1 MNLYGSNDR
10 PESHNNNKLLSLS
23 LPERDHVPSLL
34 LAVMVPGDRVHF
46 QHLRHF
52 HETAEVY
59 ALAERHGQPLVDHR
73 ALAHAPRRVGH
84 VLQEPAKNHNVCL
97 MRRSVIVRLI
107 IMCSLTRAGRVCRSW
122 SVCPIRNTGRGR
134 TASSCHTGECTLT
147 SIFVGRFRRKPR
159 TEPCAGKTI
168 FNIIYI

>member
-1 MNLYGSNDR
+1 MNLYDR
-10 PESHNNNKLLSLS
+10 PESHNNNNILSG

-84 VLQEPAKNHNVCL
+84 VLKEPAKNHNKRTFSYRHNNHHDL
-97 MRRSVIVRLI
+97 
-107 IMCSLTRAGRVCRSW
+107 LTYPGW
-122 SVCPIRNTGRGR
+122 
-134 TASSCHTGECTLT
+134 
-147 SIFVGRFRRKPR
+147 
-159 TEPCAGKTI
+159 
-168 FNIIYI
+168 